1 MLSLESSLL
10 VFTEKGKEFSSVCF
24 EVLYLSSKA
33 NLLETMYA
41 DDTKLQGWDFFCGD
55 SCLFTSYC
63 EIHLSYKVEFAYQLY
78 DNYILSKNL
87 RQHCKMYHYIM
98 FH

>member
-1 MLSLESSLL
+1 MECLYTSFHKIKGKYIFYMLSLESSLL

-41 DDTKLQGWDFFCGD
+41 DDTKLQSWDIFLWRLM
-55 SCLFTSYC
+55 S
-63 EIHLSYKVEFAYQLY
+63 IH
-78 DNYILSKNL
+78 ILL
-87 RQHCKMYHYIM
+87 
-98 FH
+98 